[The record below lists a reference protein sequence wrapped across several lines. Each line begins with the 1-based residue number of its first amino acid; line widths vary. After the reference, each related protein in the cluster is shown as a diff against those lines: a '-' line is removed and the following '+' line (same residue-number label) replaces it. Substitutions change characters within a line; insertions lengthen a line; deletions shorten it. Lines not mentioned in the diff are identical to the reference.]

1 MNWIKEIMGIKMR
14 QLEAQKLSDFEL
26 IHERDVNL
34 VYQKR
39 KTDEEII
46 NYAKLL
52 FEHGFNGIN
61 QIVSPDTMEN
71 VVIDSLDEFGFQ
83 TVGKVRLKEDI
94 MVIGQ
99 TFFTVTRAANL
110 RLILKVITNNACSKF
125 HTDAYDLR
133 LLCTYAGNG
142 TEWISEDYV
151 NRKKLLHGTNEEII
165 RDFKQVKCFQPFD
178 VAILKGEVNARP
190 NVKGIVHRSP
200 AIEHT
205 GEKRLLLRFDF

>member
-178 VAILKGEVNARP
+178 VAILKGEVTARP